1 MWRRERKNLL
11 PLTDRQTE
19 RERERDMTSLL
30 NPLITPQRGVM
41 EKRETGG
48 LFYLNVQWMQDIDKV
63 LSIGTDMSMYAWLR
77 YGAFHRY

>member
-1 MWRRERKNLL
+1 M
-11 PLTDRQTE
+11 RQTE

-48 LFYLNVQWMQDIDKV
+48 LFYLNVQCMQDIDKV
-63 LSIGTDMSMYAWLR
+63 LSIGTDMSMYAWFR
-77 YGAFHRY
+77 